1 MRGVTFSLVWG
12 RYLLGVEFLAWS
24 DEEPSDSDGLGK
36 DVRGSH
42 VVIEENEPKQTR
54 VGSVSRGEDDILN

>member
-1 MRGVTFSLVWG
+1 MKRPADW
-12 RYLLGVEFLAWS
+12 
-24 DEEPSDSDGLGK
+24 DGLGK

-42 VVIEENEPKQTR
+42 AVIEENEPKETR